1 MHNKALQTWLL
12 VISWRWRCCKFTM
25 AMHSFRICD
34 INAQR
39 RRVFITGTYVSSRH
53 FEKSFRSIMRT

>member
-25 AMHSFRICD
+25 
-34 INAQR
+34 
-39 RRVFITGTYVSSRH
+39 V
-53 FEKSFRSIMRT
+53 